1 MSKDKA
7 KCKGAERLKSL
18 RKSMGLTQE
27 EMAEELGVSES
38 LYKGAERSKISIS
51 RRTAEAIEKR
61 FGISADYFYYGTLR
75 EGEDIWTQLVECD
88 DCDKMRILL
97 RLLNYFSMQESYQL
111 KEEDIDRIVNIFIKS
126 KK

>member
-1 MSKDKA
+1 MNQDKN
-7 KCKGAERLKSL
+7 KYSGAERLKSL

-51 RRTAEAIEKR
+51 RRTAEAIESR

-75 EGEDIWTQLVECD
+75 DGEDVWTQLIECD
-88 DCDKMRILL
+88 DRDKLRIFL
-97 RLLNYFSMQESYQL
+97 RLLNYFSVQGCFRL
-111 KEEDIDRIVNIFIKS
+111 KEDDIKGIVDFLFKD
-126 KK
+126 KE